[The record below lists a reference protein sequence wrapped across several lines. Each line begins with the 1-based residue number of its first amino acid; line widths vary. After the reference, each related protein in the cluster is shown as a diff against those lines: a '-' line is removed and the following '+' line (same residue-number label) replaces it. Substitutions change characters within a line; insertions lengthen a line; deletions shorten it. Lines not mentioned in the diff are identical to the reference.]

1 MVGTKK
7 MEIGWVPESCMI
19 HVGIASHPKSQ
30 DEVRTAVIICHAFN
44 MPNKLDPPIKMDPF
58 NQMSTYN
65 SIVTVSAVICTTQ
78 LSSFS
83 KITFSRPQSTL
94 ASCKKIHHTMHATM
108 VLSKREVTSHH
119 LQTIAFDSTQ
129 MMYHGYATKSWRG
142 TI

>member
-58 NQMSTYN
+58 NPMSTYN
-65 SIVTVSAVICTTQ
+65 SIVTVSAVICTNLLHT
-78 LSSFS
+78 SF
-83 KITFSRPQSTL
+83 
-94 ASCKKIHHTMHATM
+94 
-108 VLSKREVTSHH
+108 
-119 LQTIAFDSTQ
+119 
-129 MMYHGYATKSWRG
+129 
-142 TI
+142 